1 MQLELWLEVVVLH
14 LALEVEDSS
23 WIRHC
28 HYWQEAQVQQEVFP
42 LLSSVVDLLVS
53 AVEVWLPVM
62 VGKPGVERQ
71 CQEVE
76 LEVHHCWQEPLSVQ
90 EVQQPQVPLVEVHS

>member
-1 MQLELWLEVVVLH
+1 M
-14 LALEVEDSS
+14 
-23 WIRHC
+23 
-28 HYWQEAQVQQEVFP
+28 
-42 LLSSVVDLLVS
+42 SSVVDLLVS